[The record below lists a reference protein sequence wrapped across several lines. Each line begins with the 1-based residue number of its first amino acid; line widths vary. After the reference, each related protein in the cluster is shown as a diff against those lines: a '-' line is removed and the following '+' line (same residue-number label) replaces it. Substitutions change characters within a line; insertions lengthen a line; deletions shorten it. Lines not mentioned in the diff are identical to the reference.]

1 VNIENV
7 LRFCRTRS
15 GLSQRALAAR
25 SATSHATLSAY
36 ENGHKSPTNRVAE
49 RVIADAGF
57 TVEPFLVAAVPKA
70 ERGQTRGEE
79 LVEALELAA
88 QFPLRVNPTLS
99 FPIFSARPS
108 PRP

>member
-1 VNIENV
+1 M
-7 LRFCRTRS
+7 
-15 GLSQRALAAR
+15 
-25 SATSHATLSAY
+25 
-36 ENGHKSPTNRVAE
+36 
-49 RVIADAGF
+49 IADAGF

>member
-1 VNIENV
+1 MNIENV
-7 LRFCRTRS
+7 LRFCRARS

-25 SATSHATLSAY
+25 SSTSHATLSAY

-57 TVEPFLVAAVPKA
+57 TVEPFLVAAVPKT

-79 LVEALELAA
+79 LLEALELAA
-88 QFPLRVNPTLS
+88 QFPLRVNQTLS
-99 FPIFSARPS
+99 FPIFGAR
-108 PRP
+108 R